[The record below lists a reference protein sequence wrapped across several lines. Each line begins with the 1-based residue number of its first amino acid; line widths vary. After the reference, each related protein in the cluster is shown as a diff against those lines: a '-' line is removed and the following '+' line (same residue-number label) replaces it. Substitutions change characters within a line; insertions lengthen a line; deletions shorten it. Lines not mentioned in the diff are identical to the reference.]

1 MVHRLSVAVVSSV
14 LALWVGC
21 TSTTDPRQG
30 GLAGGIQGLS
40 SGAYEERIKTRKES
54 LARLQAIRSQLEAD
68 KASLQA
74 TRREKESEVQEHQ
87 RRLEALRT
95 EIEQLVAEVEQFSNQ
110 LTHKD
115 KRVVEMR
122 QRLSRLTDDIGEL
135 DKARKTEGVQRE
147 QLQEQV
153 DALEE
158 EYRKLLDLYIE
169 LEK

>member
-1 MVHRLSVAVVSSV
+1 
-14 LALWVGC
+14 
-21 TSTTDPRQG
+21 
-30 GLAGGIQGLS
+30 
-40 SGAYEERIKTRKES
+40 
-54 LARLQAIRSQLEAD
+54 
-68 KASLQA
+68 
-74 TRREKESEVQEHQ
+74 
-87 RRLEALRT
+87 LEALRT
-95 EIEQLVAEVEQFSNQ
+95 EIEQLVADVEQFSNQ

-135 DKARKTEGVQRE
+135 DKARKTESVQQE